1 MKDGVGKRQKLE
13 RWRNISISDPENS
26 PCRQRHPE
34 VTQSLASRT
43 QFRPVSTETCSKK
56 YFILAQGFQCF
67 KGDICLKDFTV
78 FAQSWVSEGVP
89 AAEEPSR
96 WVFSG
101 LPLLEK
107 AINFR

>member
-1 MKDGVGKRQKLE
+1 M
-13 RWRNISISDPENS
+13 SDTENS

-43 QFRPVSTETCSKK
+43 RFRPVSTETCSKK
-56 YFILAQGFQCF
+56 YLILAQEFQCF
-67 KGDICLKDFTV
+67 KGDICLKGFTV
-78 FAQSWVSEGVP
+78 FAQSWVSEG
-89 AAEEPSR
+89 AEEPSQ

-107 AINFR
+107 AINLR